1 MFFFPFSVEQ
11 IELFSIM
18 CCGTTA
24 KSLFLV
30 QAFTLIQHY
39 YHHLCDFNMI
49 VKRKSKKKLT
59 KKTDL
64 EHFVK
69 RAIIIAALS
78 TLPAKFRLNFW
89 DYRGH
94 DCFTFWCISFQLVN
108 PLTPVLC
115 SLLLWKPEPPS
126 PPGSLSVLHHFED
139 ILLTYIT
146 ASRSSSQYFTPHLLF
161 LVVQQATTCSH
172 PPVCGICPWASYTG

>member
-1 MFFFPFSVEQ
+1 MFFFHFQGNKLS
-11 IELFSIM
+11 F
-18 CCGTTA
+18 
-24 KSLFLV
+24 FLSCAV
-30 QAFTLIQHY
+30 GPQLKVYFQAFTLIQHY

-49 VKRKSKKKLT
+49 VKRKSKKKINQ
-59 KKTDL
+59 KTDL

-172 PPVCGICPWASYTG
+172 PPVCGICPGASYTG